1 MIQITNDN
9 DMVITDEDGNE
20 QLAKILFYYHNDQ
33 RSADYYFLFKPETPD
48 EVVVM
53 ASEDGN
59 SLREV
64 SEEEFEEAQEVF
76 SAYEEDPLIE
86 EARK

>member
-1 MIQITNDN
+1 
-9 DMVITDEDGNE
+9 
-20 QLAKILFYYHNDQ
+20 
-33 RSADYYFLFKPETPD
+33 
-48 EVVVM
+48 M

-64 SEEEFEEAQEVF
+64 TEEEFEEAQEVF